1 MSKQDAMQ
9 HNSLMIRAIMK
20 RLILAVVLG
29 SFIGCSGAKQ
39 SAPAVPPVVSGRGAA
54 SEPGGADR
62 DRALDHFIQGSVY
75 DLKGEHAKAILEYQD
90 ALRYHEDPAIYHALA
105 KDYLLLGKHAL
116 AAQMGEKSVEGS
128 PDNISLRETLADVYV
143 AAFEID
149 KAVAQYERIVQ
160 QDSNSINGWYNL
172 ARLHQSKKPLRALEI
187 YQSIIRRFG
196 ADWDV
201 YLQIAEIYSNL
212 GKYDKSAEAIKEMV
226 SIDPSNRRLKMTLA
240 DAYNRA
246 GNYDEALRLYD
257 ELLELNP
264 HDVEL
269 HSAVAGIYIKEK
281 EYSQA
286 VKHYGFILEQ
296 DSVSVESKLR
306 IGEMYYEEIRRLRE
320 KSDGQAESDSTL
332 VGRSSTLIDGESTL
346 VQIAIPIFQ
355 RIARTHSSD
364 WRAYWLLGAT
374 GALTNDDSLATSN
387 LRRVTELASWNK
399 DAWLLL
405 SRVYLEH
412 DQFGRAAEVLER
424 AIQVLPEEFQIN
436 LYLGL
441 AYSRLGRNE
450 DAARVLETAVQLDP
464 QNIPALSTLALAY
477 DNLKRYEDSD
487 RIYERALKI
496 DPNNHLILNNYGY
509 SLADRGIQL
518 ERALK
523 MAKEAVHQQPEN
535 SSYLDTLGWVFF
547 KLGDYEKAL
556 QYIMRAIEA
565 GDASAVIQEHL
576 GDIYSKLNKPEKALE
591 YWQKA
596 YELDSNNQML
606 KEKIERARL

>member
-1 MSKQDAMQ
+1 MVWKCRFIREITTG
-9 HNSLMIRAIMK
+9 SL
-20 RLILAVVLG
+20 LGVVLIG
-29 SFIGCSGAKQ
+29 LVGCSGAQ
-39 SAPAVPPVVSGRGAA
+39 TTTSPPTTPAPFPTQA
-54 SEPGGADR
+54 SESKGSSR

-90 ALRYHEDPAIYHALA
+90 ALRYHEDPAIYHTLA

-128 PDNISLRETLADVYV
+128 PDNISFRETLADVYV

-149 KAVAQYERIVQ
+149 KAVAQHERIVQ
-160 QDSNSINGWYNL
+160 QDSNSIDGWYNL
-172 ARLHQSKKPLRALEI
+172 ARLLQSKKPLRALEI

-257 ELLELNP
+257 ELLELKP
-264 HDVEL
+264 QDVEL
-269 HSAVAGIYIKEK
+269 HSAVAGIYIKKK

-286 VKHYGFILEQ
+286 VKHYSFILEQ

-306 IGEMYYEEIRRLRE
+306 IGQMYYEEIRRLHE

-332 VGRSSTLIDGESTL
+332 VGRSFTLSDSESTL

-355 RIARTHSSD
+355 RIARTHPSD
-364 WRAYWLLGAT
+364 WRAYFSLGAI
-374 GALTNDDSLATSN
+374 GALTKDDSLAVAN
-387 LRRVTELASWNK
+387 LRKVTELASWNK
-399 DAWLLL
+399 EAWLYLA
-405 SRVYLEH
+405 SIYLE
-412 DQFGRAAEVLER
+412 DNEFGPMAAILER
-424 AIQVLPEEFQIN
+424 AVQVLPEEFQIN

-441 AYSRLGRNE
+441 AYSRLGRNH

-496 DPNNHLILNNYGY
+496 DANNHLILNNYGY

-556 QYIMRAIEA
+556 QYIMKAIEA